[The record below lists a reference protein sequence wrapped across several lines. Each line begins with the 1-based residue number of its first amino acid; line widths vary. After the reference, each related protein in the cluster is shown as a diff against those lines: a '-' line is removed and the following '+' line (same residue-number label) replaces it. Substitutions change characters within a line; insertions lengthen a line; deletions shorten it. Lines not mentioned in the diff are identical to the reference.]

1 MWRGT
6 PATRGVLNLWSKGRV
21 AGENTRPCAVLRQV
35 ASERMRRRGT
45 IATNGGV

>member
-1 MWRGT
+1 
-6 PATRGVLNLWSKGRV
+6 V

-45 IATNGGV
+45 IATNGGIEDNKNPACAGSWYAL